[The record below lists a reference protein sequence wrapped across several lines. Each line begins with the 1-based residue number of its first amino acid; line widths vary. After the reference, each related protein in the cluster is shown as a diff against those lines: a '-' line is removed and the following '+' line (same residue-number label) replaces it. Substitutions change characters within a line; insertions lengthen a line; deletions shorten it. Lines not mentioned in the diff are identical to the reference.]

1 MKYVIQT
8 KLPICPLCSS
18 AMINITPLVLKC
30 WDCKSKFKISEEGI
44 TEREMV
50 YELITKNMQVLS
62 K

>member
-18 AMINITPLVLKC
+18 AMIKITPLVLKC
-30 WDCKSKFKISEEGI
+30 WDCRSKFEIFEEGI

-50 YELITKNMQVLS
+50 YKLVDKDTQVLS